1 MTQLTMNTSDLINV
15 NKKRTPRIKTNFT
28 SYSNKEYIAKRPK
41 FAQVI
46 PLNVSDIAGFYLSE
60 EDVLKAKWIAN
71 ESCFEKD
78 SIIFGHKHKFG
89 GQKVATPGI
98 LLLQPRI
105 QILTQSSPMLEHTF
119 SLDSSKKKGK
129 KKTEIIASLDAKDY
143 SEDNRYLCDQWWTIY
158 NDKTGKLAEKAGLN
172 GEITIRNWYVGYVL
186 TSTNDRA
193 HEYPVVFSVKG
204 ITGAIFKEE
213 IQDFRQEMSRTL
225 ACVNEVSPRDLTEEI
240 TGRYV
245 WIPTFAFD
253 RYGEND
259 NKVVGVKE
267 YIKPDYSSVEN
278 AEKSLDDLLIPDDM
292 MVQTKKDQDDELLQN
307 FCNRFSDQLN
317 GDLGHYGYSKQLQS
331 SRPIDPHVLPE
342 GADDTGEDAAL

>member
-46 PLNVSDIAGFYLSE
+46 PLNQSKTAGFYLSE

-89 GQKVATPGI
+89 GQKASAPGI
-98 LLLQPRI
+98 LLIQPRI

-119 SLDSSKKKGK
+119 QVKGTKNK
-129 KKTEIIASLDAKDY
+129 KKTEIIASLSASDY
-143 SEDNRYLCDQWWTIY
+143 SEDNKYVCDQWWSIY
-158 NDKTGKLAEKAGLN
+158 NDKTGTLAQKAGLE
-172 GEITIRNWYVGYVL
+172 GDLTVRNWYVGYVL

-193 HEYPVVFSVKG
+193 HEYTVVFSVKG

-225 ACVNEVSPRDLTEEI
+225 ACVNEVSPRDLTEEL

-245 WIPTFAFD
+245 WIPTLHFD
-253 RYGEND
+253 TFGENA
-259 NKVVGVKE
+259 NEVVGV
-267 YIKPDYSSVEN
+267 
-278 AEKSLDDLLIPDDM
+278 
-292 MVQTKKDQDDELLQN
+292 
-307 FCNRFSDQLN
+307 
-317 GDLGHYGYSKQLQS
+317 
-331 SRPIDPHVLPE
+331 
-342 GADDTGEDAAL
+342 

>member
-1 MTQLTMNTSDLINV
+1 MTQLTMNTSDLTNV
-15 NKKRTPRIKTNFT
+15 NKKRPPRIKTSFT

-46 PLNVSDIAGFYLSE
+46 PLNQSKTAGFYISE
-60 EDVLKAKWIAN
+60 EDVLKAKWLAD
-71 ESCFEKD
+71 ESCFEKG
-78 SIIFGHKHKFG
+78 SLIFGHKHKFG
-89 GQKVATPGI
+89 GQKAPGAGI
-98 LLLQPRI
+98 LLIQPRI

-119 SLDSSKKKGK
+119 QVKGTKNK
-129 KKTEIIASLDAKDY
+129 KKTEIIASLSASDY
-143 SEDNRYLCDQWWTIY
+143 SEDNKYVCDQWWSIY
-158 NDKTGKLAEKAGLN
+158 NDKTGTLAQKAGLE
-172 GEITIRNWYVGYVL
+172 GDLTVRNWYVGYVL

-253 RYGEND
+253 TYGENG
-259 NKVVGVKE
+259 NEVVGVKE
-267 YIKPDYSSVEN
+267 YVKPDYSSVEN
-278 AEKSLDDLLIPDDM
+278 AEKSLDNLLIPDDM

-342 GADDTGEDAAL
+342 GAADTGEDAAL